1 MTYVKYNLTRYEKKR
16 DDVAR
21 IVIAK
26 ILVKVFRKGLELL
39 FEQEELI
46 NEREISN
53 YFYAN

>member
-1 MTYVKYNLTRYEKKR
+1 MAYVKYNLTRYEKK

-26 ILVKVFRKGLELL
+26 ILVKVFGKGLELL
-39 FEQEELI
+39 LEQEELV